1 MEQSKTVLRG
11 KKECYLTIHW
21 QYIEK
26 LYVCSYMYIPENL
39 INLLKNYSNF
49 LKIFYIHDHVAYK
62 YSFNSNVYVFTFS
75 CLISNIK
82 EKHLVFQH

>member
-1 MEQSKTVLRG
+1 
-11 KKECYLTIHW
+11 
-21 QYIEK
+21 
-26 LYVCSYMYIPENL
+26 MYIPENL

-82 EKHLVFQH
+82 KKHLVFQH